1 MIAAGGFQH
10 AVLDGPLAVAALVAL
25 LAGVVSFLSPC
36 VLPLV
41 PGYLSYVTGLTGPDV
56 SVDTT
61 SSDTSTGVSI
71 GPGGGVA
78 TAVRS
83 ASKVRTFAGAS
94 LFVLGFSVVFVSYGA
109 LFGGLG
115 RALFVHQRLIERIL
129 GAVTIL
135 LGLAF
140 IGLIPGLQRELRIH
154 RLPSAGLLGAP
165 LLGVVFGLGWT
176 PCVGPTLG
184 AVESLAFTS
193 ASAGKGAFLSA
204 VYCIGLGVPFVLAA
218 FGFRW
223 LVGTF
228 AAIRRHAVW
237 VTRIGGVL
245 LVVLG
250 VLLVGGWWDHLMDTM
265 RAWAGSHG
273 GLGTSV

>member
-1 MIAAGGFQH
+1 MIAAGGFQQ

-61 SSDTSTGVSI
+61 SSDASTGASI

>member
-61 SSDTSTGVSI
+61 SSYTSTGAST